1 VIRKDVWFFSY
12 HLSLITYHLLKIF
25 LAISVKR
32 DYILRAISPAS
43 RYLARR
49 VQKDFSQFIMQQRNI
64 RAYPHSV
71 VIRMQ
76 EPAPPEEPR
85 LHPFRRVS
93 CLVIASLIA
102 FPFLLQ
108 ATSTTAQAQ
117 TGAGDA
123 VQTLAASSIPATS
136 TPKPLK
142 ERVIA
147 LRRKESAEGERL
159 TLTSDA
165 PLDDYSS
172 YVEDERLFVVV
183 PLTALAGAQGNINGR
198 GFNDMKVE
206 PRGHDIL
213 LSFRLQ
219 VGASFHVRQKF
230 NRLDLVF
237 STNERANRN

>member
-1 VIRKDVWFFSY
+1 
-12 HLSLITYHLLKIF
+12 
-25 LAISVKR
+25 
-32 DYILRAISPAS
+32 
-43 RYLARR
+43 
-49 VQKDFSQFIMQQRNI
+49 
-64 RAYPHSV
+64 
-71 VIRMQ
+71 MQ
-76 EPAPPEEPR
+76 ESAPPEEPH

-93 CLVIASLIA
+93 RLIIASLIV
-102 FPFLLQ
+102 FPLLLQ
-108 ATSTTAQAQ
+108 ATSTSAHAQ
-117 TGAGDA
+117 TGASDA
-123 VQTLAASSIPATS
+123 VPTLAASSIPATTAS
-136 TPKPLK
+136 KPLK

-147 LRRKESAEGERL
+147 LRRKASADGERL

-198 GFNDMKVE
+198 GFSDMKVE

-219 VGASFHVRQKF
+219 VGASVYVRQNF

-237 STNERANRN
+237 SMNERANKN